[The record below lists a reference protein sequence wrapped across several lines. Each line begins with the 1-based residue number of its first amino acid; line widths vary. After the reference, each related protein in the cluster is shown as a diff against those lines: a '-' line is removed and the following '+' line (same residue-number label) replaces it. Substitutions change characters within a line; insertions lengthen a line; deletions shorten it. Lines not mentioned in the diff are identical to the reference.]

1 MSESVHTVTGDAAD
15 QRVHR
20 VLGAILRHPTSL
32 LSTWNWKAAAVSAI
46 IRALMFLLI
55 NLRSGHASAEKA
67 MLVEAVYATFA
78 AGLLGSITQ
87 HLRHTVPRATTALIV
102 WAGLPALLLIVQYFV
117 HRATGTP
124 RLRTS
129 LIASFVFAAFA
140 TGFNWFA
147 MQRGAMLT
155 GGEASSTI
163 SDLRRLPIV
172 LADFLLVLP
181 RAALRA
187 FSKN

>member
-1 MSESVHTVTGDAAD
+1 MSESAHTVTGDAAD
-15 QRVHR
+15 LRVHR
-20 VLGAILRHPTSL
+20 VLGAILRHPRSL
-32 LSTWNWKAAAVSAI
+32 LGTWNWKAAAVSAI
-46 IRALMFLLI
+46 IRALMFLFI
-55 NLRSGHASAEKA
+55 NLRSGHASAARA

-102 WAGLPALLLIVQYFV
+102 WAGLPTLLLIVQYFV
-117 HRATGTP
+117 HHATGTP

-147 MQRGAMLT
+147 MQRGTMLT

-172 LADFLLVLP
+172 LADFLLILP

-187 FSKN
+187 FSRN